1 MTSFIQNTGKLQPK
15 KPEKII
21 SDLARN
27 TNLLSISDEFQLYTN
42 YKNGCQKSFNK
53 LFNSHLRLV
62 YKIASKFCKF
72 NLNLKED
79 LVSEGMVGLAY
90 AIRKFDPKKGRLC
103 TYCAPWIKS
112 FIEKYYVKNC
122 FGNISISSDTDS
134 KKTFYELKKIGQSN
148 NLNINNL
155 DDDEIKKIAKKLNV
169 NEIQVKNIHRRIT
182 KADSQDI
189 INELHSKPNQSFD
202 NNDQDIYYKLKAVK
216 DVAKNLKPQ
225 QNRIFFARN
234 FENKSLKEISKYEKV
249 SLQRVSFIEK
259 QAYKFIKNAIKIKNS
274 EEVLSVL

>member
-1 MTSFIQNTGKLQPK
+1 MTTFIQNTGKLQPK

-21 SDLARN
+21 SDIARN
-27 TNLLSISDEFQLYTN
+27 SHLLSVSDESILYEN

-62 YKIASKFCKF
+62 YKIASKFCKV
-72 NLNLKED
+72 NLNVKED

-122 FGNISISSDTDS
+122 FGNIGISSDTDS
-134 KKTFYELKKIGQSN
+134 KKIFYELKKIGQSN
-148 NLNINNL
+148 NLDINNL
-155 DDDEIKKIAKKLNV
+155 DDLEITKIAKKLNV
-169 NEIQVKNIHRRIT
+169 NEIQVKNIQGRIT
-182 KADSQDI
+182 KSDSQDI
-189 INELHSKPNQSFD
+189 LEELHYSPNQNIL
-202 NNDQDIYYKLKAVK
+202 NNDQDINYKFNAVK

-259 QAYKFIKNAIKIKNS
+259 QAYKLIKNAIQNKNS